1 MRRIVLMLVLTL
13 AFGITIKS
21 IGVQILY
28 AQQTPDPRVADLV
41 QAGKLRVGLGLGV
54 ALSALKDPATG
65 AVRGPALDLGRA
77 LATKIGV
84 QLQTVEYPRPG
95 AVLDGAKTNAWD
107 VTFLVV
113 DADRVAEAD
122 FSPPYMQSDFTYLV
136 RAGSPIRTVADADQ
150 PGIRIAVP
158 RGDASGLY
166 LSRLLKRAELVRTDN
181 HAGAID
187 LLRTGR
193 ADAYAGPRPVA
204 LGFATEL
211 PGSRVLEDG
220 FATISFA
227 AMVPKGHAGFLAY
240 VNEFIG
246 EAKASGLIKQIIER
260 HGLQGVQV
268 APAGNPGT
276 K

>member
-1 MRRIVLMLVLTL
+1 MKKVFILCVLLSVVMLSSIVC
-13 AFGITIKS
+13 
-21 IGVQILY
+21 
-28 AQQTPDPRVADLV
+28 AQATDPRIADII
-41 QAGKLRVGLGLGV
+41 QAGQLRVGLGLGV

-77 LATKIGV
+77 LAARIGV
-84 QLQTVEYPRPG
+84 ELQLVEYPRPG

-113 DADRVAEAD
+113 DADRVADAD

-136 RAGSPIRTVADADQ
+136 RAGSSIRKVADADQ
-150 PGIRIAVP
+150 PGVRIAVP
-158 RGDASGLY
+158 RGDASELF
-166 LSRLLKRAELVRTDN
+166 LTRTVKRAELVRTDN

-204 LGFATEL
+204 LGFAAEL

-227 AMVPKGHAGFLAY
+227 AMVPKGNTGRLAY
-240 VNEFIG
+240 VSEFIE
-246 EAKASGLIKQIIER
+246 EARASGLIKQIIER
-260 HGLQGVQV
+260 HSLQGVKV
-268 APAGNPGT
+268 APAQ